1 MSVHEHEKRNPSPSP
16 MTASELRNQLQQEIR
31 DLPDSR
37 LQEVYDLIHVFR
49 LGLEREQAPSQPDV
63 MRFAGAWQDM
73 ADFDVFEAE
82 IRDRRC
88 HAFGARR
95 RHEPGAD

>member
-1 MSVHEHEKRNPSPSP
+1 
-16 MTASELRNQLQQEIR
+16 MTASELRNQLQHEIR

-37 LQEVYDLIHVFR
+37 LQEVYDLIHFFR
-49 LGLEREQAPSQPDV
+49 LGLEREQGPSQPDI

-82 IRDRRC
+82 IRDRRR
-88 HAFGARR
+88 HAFSARR
-95 RHEPGAD
+95 PHETGAD